1 MKVFLVKKSKFIISI
16 VLTVVLI
23 LLAVFIGFTGYA
35 VVYTGGATKKL
46 PIYSVERSDNK
57 ISISFDCAYGVEYTD
72 KLLDILN
79 EYNVKCT
86 FFAVEFWVDKYP
98 EYAKKIVEM
107 GHELQTH
114 SSTHPDM
121 SKLSV
126 EDIEKEL
133 TNSKNKIESVTGQK
147 VTLFRAPF
155 GYYDNDVILVAEK
168 LNLYTIQW
176 SVDSIDWKNIS
187 AKEIANRIITK
198 TESGSII
205 LCHNNGL
212 HTAEALPSVLGR
224 LKEKGY
230 EFVKI
235 SDLIYKNNY
244 TINGFG
250 KQIPSA

>member
-1 MKVFLVKKSKFIISI
+1 M
-16 VLTVVLI
+16 
-23 LLAVFIGFTGYA
+23 
-35 VVYTGGATKKL
+35 
-46 PIYSVERSDNK
+46 
-57 ISISFDCAYGVEYTD
+57 
-72 KLLDILN
+72 
-79 EYNVKCT
+79 
-86 FFAVEFWVDKYP
+86 EFWVDKYP
-98 EYAKKIVEM
+98 DYAKKIVEM

-126 EDIEKEL
+126 EQIEKEL
-133 TNSKNKIESVTGQK
+133 TNSKNKNESVTGQK

-155 GYYDNDVILVAEK
+155 GYYDNDVISVAEK